1 MRKLKRY
8 LAMFMA
14 AVIAVT
20 SVNIPAVAVYAQD
33 TGDAAQVAEAT
44 PSDADGVVDISEGVT
59 RVNITSGAMKKFR
72 FTPAESATLN
82 IYSTSDDDTIVYL
95 YDADG
100 HYLHMNDNDG
110 YGNNFKLVYSFTAG
124 KTYILEA
131 GFYYGS
137 VKGSFDIVV
146 EKVKQP
152 EEINI
157 SEPYTRFLAGAYYPF
172 YDYFCFK
179 SKETDGSSEEF
190 TITGNETFDSNGFEY
205 SVWIKDEDGNYAYA
219 DDGVMQRYR
228 YAQSLEAGKYTVEIM
243 DANDDAGV
251 EPVAGTKIWASYDI
265 YVQSPDEYFADKQTV
280 SETEIRTLNA
290 YYEIPEYYKF
300 TPSETGDYI
309 FSGIEEGCS
318 KIMVY
323 ASDYSEVSVNDSEK
337 KTYSLTKG
345 QTYYI
350 GLSVDEYY
358 DNEDDIYN
366 LQVLAQIYS
375 APVSAEFVMS
385 RTDFPIQFETNVMD
399 YMKVSVTLEN
409 GRVEMLDRRSYYDL
423 EDRYGKQYKLYI
435 ASEGSDW
442 NSQEYEGVLP
452 SSAGTYT
459 LSVAA
464 SEDGETWNKVGSQ
477 EIQIVSI
484 ADMDFPKLSA
494 GTNKIHSAYNSE
506 TYSNNIYKLD
516 MPYDGRVSM
525 SPVADASI
533 YRIADG
539 GAIQVQSN
547 AVLKKGTTY
556 YVMFC
561 KELTDDDGKD
571 IYDWTVDLSIK
582 PCISSIEIEKVPA
595 YTKFIYS
602 IDRGFAKDARIK
614 VTYSNGETESN
625 VLGYGDVNT
634 RYGEKI
640 YVSYNVGET
649 SYPAYELPIG
659 QAYVKV
665 YTDSGITSGYDI
677 EVCKISDVAK
687 GTLHTG
693 VNAIDTEKKAHA
705 IYEFTPDVTGVYDF
719 GTDVR
724 LEIYHED
731 TSDGEYKL
739 IHDAIGESR
748 KFLDKGITYYVDTAS
763 GTYDKWGNN
772 VYSWT
777 MNVQLSKA
785 GEYKLPVSWKLDENG
800 IYSRYIYMSG
810 AVYGRV
816 LREQTESGCY
826 ITYDGGTEKYTNL
839 HTNDAVDSWN
849 NTVKTSL
856 FRYDDDTSEYVECD
870 LSDGA
875 YNTYLSKGK
884 YKTVL
889 ELVSRYGN
897 VYADVAPI
905 EIPFEVWDVTDAYDG
920 EWDISKPLYLNQ
932 AQTTY
937 MYKASV
943 PEGVRCLSFKAN
955 ALLANLEVYDA
966 DGKRLNP
973 KPSYAN
979 PYTYSDIVEL
989 DADVIY
995 LYFVPGG
1002 DAEITKVTASA
1013 IPEVVSIDTEVDKDE
1028 YLCEYDHVDSSDVTT
1043 TITYADGAK
1052 KVVHGTTDSLSLCL
1066 LDAEGQVYG
1075 DFNRLLNDEGEYT
1088 VVAKTLNMSDSC
1100 QVKGT
1105 KISVKKINAFIVQEL
1120 KFGEQFTD
1128 ANKLDK
1134 KCTRVYKFTPE
1145 KDQDVIFNSTI
1156 KADVYT
1162 LDGDGHLSY
1171 FCEKGYVKSVEKG
1184 EPYYIVTEPDA
1195 GESVTVQV
1203 NTKDTVHIQE
1213 KFGLDES
1220 KELTLSGKDYAELTF
1235 TPEET
1240 GEYKIQSY
1248 GSDDTYAELYKN
1260 DECIASDDDSGD
1272 DENFALISKLEKGV
1286 KYTFK
1291 VKLYSENS
1299 PVSTF
1304 SVLLSK
1310 VKYEAI
1316 TGIKLYSD
1324 DFRAIYADDG
1334 SMIVSGQ
1341 FTVEYGDDSYEI
1353 KDYSS
1358 TSRGYY
1364 DKYDNTIQSAYS
1376 IEETDGDRQ
1385 AVVEFRYL
1393 NKNSTV
1399 WNYIPAIRIDVEE
1412 IHIEVKELVEGE
1424 TFDTASSEDDMFSF
1438 VFKPAITG
1446 NYIVDI
1452 DSKHSTGEVSVTD
1465 EDGNSV
1471 KAESSSYRLR
1481 AGVTYKIDVATGAD
1495 YKITIRR
1502 PSSIA
1507 DVEITGY
1514 KGQIYKEFE
1523 DIFGDN
1529 SVELKVTYAD
1539 GTTETVS
1546 GANKLSNG
1554 RRIEYSI
1561 GLLESSEIFVE
1572 ADVAG
1577 ITDTYKITYS
1587 NKDDIESLKFT
1598 DNASYKKLPENTSGN
1613 ARYYI
1618 YKMVVPADGIYDTDC
1633 AYDEAFMMPADG
1645 GSWENAADVLKNK
1658 LKKGDVYYLKVLADL
1673 DGGAFYVAP
1682 ADMLEWQVVK
1692 EPTCT
1697 ATGSKRRYDPELG
1710 KYVTAKIP
1718 ATGHSFGRGWT
1729 LVKKATSKAD
1739 GYKAHI
1745 CTKCGGEST
1754 SKIVIKRISSVK
1766 LSQAAYTYDNKVH
1779 KPGVVV
1785 KDSGG
1790 KVIPATKYTVTY
1802 PNTKSIGKVIV
1813 KITFKGE
1820 YSGTSSRS
1828 FKIVPKASAITRTQ
1842 NTASG
1847 IKITWSKST
1856 NAGGYLI
1863 QRKKGNGRY
1872 VTIKTIKS
1880 NKTLSYI
1887 DTATNK
1893 QGVRYAYRVQAYKTV
1908 SGVTCSAAASAGK
1921 AQYYVKPVG
1930 VSSAANKSVKKLTVT
1945 WKKNT
1950 AVTGY
1955 QIQYSGNNAFK
1966 NAKIVTIPS
1975 SKVTSK
1981 TIANLQKKK
1990 YYVRMRGYKKVKG
2003 VTYYSSWSSAK
2014 SVTVSK

>member
-20 SVNIPAVAVYAQD
+20 SLNIPAVAVYAQD
-33 TGDAAQVAEAT
+33 TGDAAQAAEAT

-100 HYLHMNDNDG
+100 NYLHMNDNDG

-280 SETEIRTLNA
+280 SETEIRTLTA
-290 YYEIPEYYKF
+290 CYEIPEYYKF

-350 GLSVDEYY
+350 GLSVDGYD
-358 DNEDDIYN
+358 DNEDIYN

-385 RTDFPIQFETNVMD
+385 RTDFPMQFETNVMD
-399 YMKVSVTLEN
+399 YIKVSVTLEN

-435 ASEGSDW
+435 ASEGSEW
-442 NSQEYEGVLP
+442 NSEEYEGVLP

-494 GTNKIHSAYNSE
+494 GTNKIHSAHNSE

-525 SPVADASI
+525 SPVANASI

-547 AVLKKGTTY
+547 TVLKKDTTY

-561 KELTDDDGKD
+561 NELIDDDGKD

-582 PCISSIEIEKVPA
+582 PCISSIEIDKVPA
-595 YTKFIYS
+595 DTKFIYG
-602 IDRGFAKDARIK
+602 IERGFATDVKIN
-614 VTYSNGETESN
+614 VIYSDGETESE
-625 VLGYGDVNT
+625 VLGYWDIYT
-634 RYGEKI
+634 KYGERI

-649 SYPAYELPIG
+649 SYPAYNLPVG
-659 QAYVKV
+659 KAYVKI
-665 YTDSGITSGYDI
+665 YTDSGITCGYNI

-693 VNAIDTEKKAHA
+693 ANAIDTEKKTHA

-739 IHDAIGESR
+739 IHDAIGENR

-777 MNVQLSKA
+777 MNVQLSKD

-839 HTNDAVDSWN
+839 QTNDAVDSWN

-856 FRYDDDTSEYVECD
+856 LRYDEDTSEYVECD

-897 VYADVAPI
+897 VYADVSPM

-920 EWDISKPLYLNQ
+920 EWDISKPLYLNR

-937 MYKASV
+937 MYKAIV

-973 KPSYAN
+973 KPSNAN
-979 PYTYSDIVEL
+979 PYTYWDIVEL
-989 DADVIY
+989 NTDVIY

-1013 IPEVVSIDTEVDKDE
+1013 IPEVVSLDTEVDKDE

-1043 TITYADGAK
+1043 TITYADGAR

-1075 DFNRLLNDEGEYT
+1075 DFNRLLKDEGEYT

-1100 QVKGT
+1100 QVNGA
-1105 KISVKKINAFIVQEL
+1105 KISVRKIDAFIVQEL

-1156 KADVYT
+1156 RADVYT

-1171 FCEKGYVKSVEKG
+1171 FCGRGYVESVKKG
-1184 EPYYIVTEPDA
+1184 ETYYIITEPDA

-1213 KFGLDES
+1213 KLGLDES

-1240 GEYKIQSY
+1240 GEYVIQSY
-1248 GSDDTYAELYKN
+1248 GSGDTYVELYKN
-1260 DECIASDDDSGD
+1260 DEYISSNDDGG
-1272 DENFALISKLEKGV
+1272 ENNNFALREELEKGI

-1291 VKLYSENS
+1291 VELYGGNS
-1299 PVSTF
+1299 PASTF

-1353 KDYSS
+1353 MDYSS
-1358 TSRGYY
+1358 TSRVYY
-1364 DKYDNTIQSAYS
+1364 DKYDNTIQNVYS
-1376 IEETDGDRQ
+1376 IEETDGDKQ

-1393 NKNSTV
+1393 NENSTV

-1452 DSKHSTGEVSVTD
+1452 DSKHGTDEISVTD

-1514 KGQIYKEFE
+1514 KGQIYKEFK

-1546 GANKLSNG
+1546 GADKLSNG
-1554 RRIEYSI
+1554 RRIAYSI
-1561 GLLESSEIFVE
+1561 GWFESDEIFVE

-1577 ITDTYKITYS
+1577 ITAIYKITYS
-1587 NKDDIESLKFT
+1587 NKDDIESLKFKNNT
-1598 DNASYKKLPENTSGN
+1598 SYKKLPENTSGN

-1645 GSWENAADVLKNK
+1645 DSWENAADVLKNK
-1658 LKKGDVYYLKVLADL
+1658 LKKGDVYYLKVSADL
-1673 DGGAFYVAP
+1673 DGGAFYIAL
-1682 ADMLEWQVVK
+1682 ADMLEWQVVI

-1754 SKIVIKRISSVK
+1754 SKIVIKKISSVK

-1785 KDSGG
+1785 KNSSG

-1813 KITFKGE
+1813 KITFNGE

-1887 DTATNK
+1887 DTAANK

-1955 QIQYSGNNAFK
+1955 QIQYAGNNAFK
-1966 NAKIVTIPS
+1966 NAKIVTISS

-2003 VTYYSSWSSAK
+2003 ETYYSSWSSAK
-2014 SVTVSK
+2014 CVTVSK